1 MITKAYIIS
10 KEQNSN
16 KYNVR
21 IPFFEKP
28 GINSENSNLS
38 RTHFSATLA
47 HEPTIFDTYNIG
59 DCVFVG
65 FENNELNR
73 PVIIGKL
80 YTKNDTSATS
90 GLIETKVLTAVDKA
104 TLPADTTID
113 GINWQQVQ
121 QLFAEVDYINA
132 KIDGKK
138 TDVEIEYDGEIDGT
152 LVSNV
157 QVDIDNK
164 SKLIV
169 TKTTPSEVLTPEER
183 EKINAIDLDGDGTKY
198 LADDGEYKFLDLDS
212 KVDKIPGKELS
223 TNDYTTSEKSKL
235 AGIESNAQVNIIEE
249 IKVNNITQTPVGKSV
264 NITTPDIAVQ
274 TTGTGVV
281 SNIVVDSADK
291 HKLNVTKQQLS
302 VSDLSDGSTVATKT
316 YVDTGLSAKVSI
328 AGNQDIS
335 GNKNFTGTLYYQD
348 EEVATKQDLSTV
360 FKYKGSVASYA
371 NLPTSGNEIGDVWN
385 VLDTDKNYAWNG
397 TSWDDLGGVVDLS
410 NYYTKTQIDTLLN
423 SLETEI
429 ENIIDGT
436 TTVKK
441 AEQDSKG
448 HTIHSHY
455 VSRVG
460 LGYNNIDNE
469 VIAVWYD
476 GDDNYVNQYEVALP
490 KVTTTR
496 DGLMSKTDKTIV
508 DAVTT
513 NLSTKEDKIN
523 KKNTLTDSASDYPT
537 THAVTVA
544 IQEIDDSKVDYAP
557 ADGKVYGQ
565 QDNDWVPLE
574 DTSDLRDAL
583 CFEGSWDPTSWAPR
597 DVVDGGTI

>member
-1 MITKAYIIS
+1 MITKAYIIN

-16 KYNVR
+16 KYYVR
-21 IPFFEKP
+21 IPMFEKP

-47 HEPTIFDTYNIG
+47 HEPTIFDAYNIG

-73 PVIIGKL
+73 PVILGKL
-80 YTKNDTSATS
+80 YKNNDKEVRGSLDAHA
-90 GLIETKVLTAVDKA
+90 LFIQDRAVLPKN
-104 TLPADTTID
+104 TTIG

-132 KIDGKK
+132 KIDVKK
-138 TDVEIEYDGEIDGT
+138 TDVEIEYDGEIGGT

-157 QVDIDNK
+157 RVNIDNK

-198 LADDGEYKFLDLDS
+198 LADDGEYKFF
-212 KVDKIPGKELS
+212 
-223 TNDYTTSEKSKL
+223 DYTTSEKSKL

-348 EEVATKQDLSTV
+348 EEVATKEDLSTV
-360 FKYKGSVASYA
+360 FKYKGNKATYA
-371 NLPTSGNEIGDVWN
+371 DLPTTGNEVGDVWN

-397 TSWDDLGGVVDLS
+397 TSWDDLAGTVDLS
-410 NYYTKTQIDTLLN
+410 NYYTKSQVDTLL
-423 SLETEI
+423 LLKE
-429 ENIIDGT
+429 
-436 TTVKK
+436 
-441 AEQDSKG
+441 A
-448 HTIHSHY
+448 
-455 VSRVG
+455 VS
-460 LGYNNIDNE
+460 
-469 VIAVWYD
+469 
-476 GDDNYVNQYEVALP
+476 
-490 KVTTTR
+490 
-496 DGLMSKTDKTIV
+496 
-508 DAVTT
+508 
-513 NLSTKEDKIN
+513 N
-523 KKNTLTDSASDYPT
+523 KKNTLTNSTTDYPT
-537 THAVTVA
+537 THAVTDA
-544 IQEIDDSKVDYAP
+544 IKDFATESYVDAEITVIDNTKVDNAP
-557 ADGKVYGQ
+557 IDGKVYGQ
-565 QDNDWVPLE
+565 QYGDWESLE
-574 DTSDLRDAL
+574 DTADIREAL
-583 CFEGSWDPTSWAPR
+583 CFEGTWDTTSWVPK
-597 DVVDGGTI
+597 DVIDGGTI